1 MFSRVIVSLF
11 ILIFLSLESRCQ
23 EREVDL
29 NSIISDNIVDE
40 EDTDEELSERIEQLE
55 ALRRRRLDL
64 NKADRADLDQLYF
77 LSSFQ
82 IEQFLYHRE
91 KVGAFTSVYE
101 LQGISGFDLGTIQAV
116 LPFVKVS
123 DALTPEFAMMVKE
136 GTGYV
141 TGSYFRQLEEKRG
154 FKIDE
159 PSRSRYLGTADKF
172 RLRLRQE
179 YRKQYYLTFNA
190 AKDAGEP
197 FFKLAQRYGFDY
209 NSGSLLIKDNGIFK
223 RIIVGDYHI
232 QFGQGLAIW
241 TGGQFGRGNP
251 VLQVANIG
259 AGIRQHSGMRESGF
273 LRGMAF
279 TAEKGRFKF
288 TPYVAFNELTGTLRF
303 KGDTLVVSSINGS
316 GLHRTPSEQR
326 NRKTV
331 KQWLYGLNS
340 EYEMKSLRLGL
351 NYLSTHFKDYFSP
364 AERNYNA
371 YRFRGTQLQ
380 QTGAYAHFTWRNVFT
395 FGESA
400 HSFNSGW
407 AHAYG
412 AIASLSPKLSTSIAY
427 RNYQRDYHQF
437 YAQGYGRLSSLGN
450 EEGIYLGL
458 LYHPSRSWEWATSFD
473 VHRFP

>member
-1 MFSRVIVSLF
+1 MFSRVIVGLF

-40 EDTDEELSERIEQLE
+40 EGTDEELSERIEQLE
-55 ALRRRRLDL
+55 ALRRRQLDL

-77 LSSFQ
+77 LNSFQ

-101 LQGISGFDLGTIQAV
+101 LQGISGFDLETIQAV
-116 LPFVKVS
+116 LPFVKVTE
-123 DALTPEFAMMVKE
+123 ALTPEFVMMVKE

-141 TGSYFRQLEEKRG
+141 MGSYFRQLEEKRG

-159 PSRSRYLGTADKF
+159 PLRSRYLGTADKF

-209 NSGSLLIKDNGIFK
+209 NSGSLLIRDSGIFK

-364 AERNYNA
+364 AEQDYNA
-371 YRFRGTQLQ
+371 YRFRGRQLQ
-380 QTGAYAHFTWRNVFT
+380 QTGAYAHITWRNVFT
-395 FGESA
+395 FGESV

-458 LYHPSRSWEWATSFD
+458 LFHPSRSWEWATSFD